1 MCGFPQVC
9 SDNAAWWLQLGC
21 QEQIS
26 TNFQAP
32 TNFHNWNSWID
43 LSRSVPV
50 SRGQTRGRL
59 AGWRCIPHSCSSIE
73 SQCQETEGREKLMEA
88 KPAAVTKPL
97 SERDESASLAP
108 RTPIPSTHT
117 RHCLQEKRNPSC
129 FLKQWNNLS
138 LSTKS
143 IQSTLRRY

>member
-1 MCGFPQVC
+1 MPGFPQVC
-9 SDNAAWWLQLGC
+9 SDNAARWLQLGR

-26 TNFQAP
+26 TNFQAS

-43 LSRSVPV
+43 PSRSVPV

-59 AGWRCIPHSCSSIE
+59 AGRRCIPQSCSSIE

-88 KPAAVTKPL
+88 KPAVVTKPL

-108 RTPIPSTHT
+108 RIPIPSTHMQ
-117 RHCLQEKRNPSC
+117 HCLQEKRNPSC
-129 FLKQWNNLS
+129 FLKQ
-138 LSTKS
+138 
-143 IQSTLRRY
+143 